1 MSETLTSSSYSPSYT
16 PASRGVLGTKI
27 PSAVTFAIGVLLF
40 LLPFAELK
48 CKAPEEKQNSLLN
61 LNKINMSFTNTGLGL
76 AFGSDWKTNMPSLG
90 GLFNDNQR
98 ENDWKK
104 DMKPQKPNYYAIVA
118 LALAVIGLA
127 LSFTSSRSWIAV
139 SGAAGVLA
147 AGALI
152 GLMIDL
158 NNQSKDLVAET
169 QKAGNS
175 FSMSEGAGFTLN
187 FTPWFYVAVIA
198 LAVAAFFSYKR
209 MQSLKG

>member
-1 MSETLTSSSYSPSYT
+1 MSETLIPSPYSPSYT
-16 PASRGVLGTKI
+16 PAPTGGVLGTKI
-27 PSAVTFAIGVLLF
+27 PSAVTFAIGILLF

-61 LNKINMSFTNTGLGL
+61 LSKVSMSFTNTGLGL
-76 AFGSDWKTNMPSLG
+76 AFGSDWKVNMPSMG
-90 GLFNDNQR
+90 GLFNNQQ
-98 ENDWKK
+98 DGQWKK

-118 LALAVIGLA
+118 LALAVIGLG
-127 LSFTSSRSWIAV
+127 LSFTGSRSWIAV

-169 QKAGNS
+169 QKTGNS

-187 FTPWFYVAVIA
+187 FTPWFYIAVIA

>member
-1 MSETLTSSSYSPSYT
+1 MNEPQISGSSAYT
-16 PASRGVLGTKI
+16 PAPTGVFGTKI
-27 PSAVTFAIGVLLF
+27 PSAVTFTIGVLLF

-61 LNKINMSFTNTGLGL
+61 LSKINMSFTNTGLGL
-76 AFGSDWKTNMPSLG
+76 AFGSDWKTNMSSLG

-104 DMKPQKPNYYAIVA
+104 DMKPQKPNYYAIAA
-118 LALAVIGLA
+118 LALAIIGLG
-127 LSFTSSRSWIAV
+127 LSFTGSRSWIAV
-139 SGAAGVLA
+139 SGATGVLA
-147 AGALI
+147 VGALI

-187 FTPWFYVAVIA
+187 FTPWFYVAMIA
-198 LAVAAFFSYKR
+198 LAAAAFFSYKR
-209 MQSLKG
+209 MQSLE